1 MAPEPGDYRVAID
14 TLNNFSDRKMFLANS
29 SLSFSLPVF
38 RFASTFVGRKPR
50 QMAGFGTGTRA

>member
-29 SLSFSLPVF
+29 SLSFSLPVC
-38 RFASTFVGRKPR
+38 RHIATFVVP
-50 QMAGFGTGTRA
+50 

>member
-14 TLNNFSDRKMFLANS
+14 TLNNFSNRKMFLANS

-38 RFASTFVGRKPR
+38 RHIAAFVVPFAV
-50 QMAGFGTGTRA
+50 AGEEAALEF

>member
-14 TLNNFSDRKMFLANS
+14 TLNNFSNRKMFLANS

-38 RFASTFVGRKPR
+38 RHIATFVVPFAV
-50 QMAGFGTGTRA
+50 AGSAPEV